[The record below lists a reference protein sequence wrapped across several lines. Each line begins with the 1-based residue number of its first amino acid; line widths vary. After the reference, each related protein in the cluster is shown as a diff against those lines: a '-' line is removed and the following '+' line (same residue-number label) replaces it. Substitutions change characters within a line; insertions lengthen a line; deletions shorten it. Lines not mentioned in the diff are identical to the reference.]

1 MTQPQHNH
9 CVGDQP
15 TNPIITE
22 KWVYRISNIQREYPP
37 EDDGLIHWSYDIDEQ
52 IPIVEYTKRRESE
65 IAESISI
72 AKAEAT
78 TDAFEATLEIVG
90 GV

>member
-9 CVGDQP
+9 CVGDIP

-52 IPIVEYTKRRESE
+52 IPIVEYTKRNLLQTQSE
-65 IAESISI
+65 NLDRDEIIANI
-72 AKAEAT
+72 
-78 TDAFEATLEIVG
+78 LGGIV
-90 GV
+90 

>member
-9 CVGDQP
+9 CVGDIP

-52 IPIVEYTKRRESE
+52 IPIVEYTKRNLLQTQQDNLDRDEM
-65 IAESISI
+65 IADI
-72 AKAEAT
+72 
-78 TDAFEATLEIVG
+78 LGGIV
-90 GV
+90 

>member
-9 CVGDQP
+9 CVGDIP

-52 IPIVEYTKRRESE
+52 IPLVEYTKRNLLQTQQDNLDRDEM
-65 IAESISI
+65 IAYI
-72 AKAEAT
+72 
-78 TDAFEATLEIVG
+78 LGGIV
-90 GV
+90 

>member
-9 CVGDQP
+9 CVGDIP

-37 EDDGLIHWSYDIDEQ
+37 EDDGLIHWSFDIDEQ
-52 IPIVEYTKRRESE
+52 IPIVEYKKRRESE

-78 TDAFEATLEIVG
+78 TDAFEATLEILG

>member
-15 TNPIITE
+15 TNPIITD
-22 KWVYRISNIQREYPP
+22 KWVYCISNIQREYPP

-52 IPIVEYTKRRESE
+52 ISLAEYSKQNIVRTMQENLDRDE
-65 IAESISI
+65 II
-72 AKAEAT
+72 
-78 TDAFEATLEIVG
+78 ATLLEG
-90 GV
+90 GGS

>member
-1 MTQPQHNH
+1 MTTKVSHS
-9 CVGDQP
+9 VGNKNNN
-15 TNPIITE
+15 TIITD
-22 KWVYRISNIQREYPP
+22 KWVYCIANVEQEYPP
-37 EDDGLIHWSYDIDEQ
+37 EYDGMDHWKYDVIEQ
-52 IPIVEYTKRRESE
+52 IPIVEYTKRREYE

-78 TDAFEATLEIVG
+78 TDAFEATLEIIG

>member
-9 CVGDQP
+9 CVGDIP

-52 IPIVEYTKRRESE
+52 IPIVEYTKRNLLQTQQDNLDRDEM
-65 IAESISI
+65 IADI
-72 AKAEAT
+72 
-78 TDAFEATLEIVG
+78 LG
-90 GV
+90 GMV

>member
-1 MTQPQHNH
+1 MTKPRDHS
-9 CVGDQP
+9 VGDQP

-52 IPIVEYTKRRESE
+52 IPIVEYTKRNLLQTQQDNLDRDEM
-65 IAESISI
+65 IADI
-72 AKAEAT
+72 
-78 TDAFEATLEIVG
+78 LG
-90 GV
+90 GMV